1 MAFTVSSDKEQ
12 GDTRIPNT
20 FIQTYM
26 AAANGSYVK
35 LYLYLQMLCQHPDS
49 SYAQTVR
56 ETTAVKV
63 LADMMECTEGDI
75 LRALRYWKKQELLEW
90 TEQEGEICEIKLIA
104 PGTSSAGTPQEM
116 PQAENPQTN
125 KISISDSYARA
136 AQPSADASSY
146 TVPEKQT
153 YTPLQAEALRKD
165 IEIDKAIQQVE
176 ALLGEPVSPAHL
188 QLILYLMCDI
198 GFSADLLATLYETA
212 LQKGKKK
219 PNYIEAIG
227 ISWASQGIHTPE
239 EARSEASAFSGR
251 YALVSRELGFM
262 ETLPPVSRKI
272 IDGWNDYGFSDDM
285 IKEACRRAAGHAGGG
300 PKGLT
305 YASKILKSWSENNV
319 HTLEDVT
326 KNDESFQRRKK
337 NTAPKTIPAKN
348 KFQNFPQ
355 RVYTSNDYASL
366 EKRLL
371 QKQ

>member
-26 AAANGSYVK
+26 TAANGSYVK

-56 ETTAVKV
+56 ETTAVKE
-63 LADMMECTEGDI
+63 LADIMECTEGDV
-75 LRALRYWKKQELLEW
+75 LRALRYWKKQGLLEW
-90 TEQEGEICEIKLIA
+90 AEQKGEICEIKLIA
-104 PGTSSAGTPQEM
+104 PVSFTKSAQTPADT
-116 PQAENPQTN
+116 PDTPVIPDT
-125 KISISDSYARA
+125 
-136 AQPSADASSY
+136 PSSSY

-176 ALLGEPVSPAHL
+176 SLLGEPVSPAHL

-212 LQKGKKK
+212 LHKGKKK

-262 ETLPPVSRKI
+262 EALTPVSRET
-272 IDGWNDYGFSDDM
+272 IDSWNIYDFSDDI
-285 IKEACRRAAGHAGGG
+285 IKEACKRAAGHAGGG

-305 YASKILKSWSENNV
+305 YASKILKSWHEENIQ
-319 HTLEDVT
+319 TLEDVA
-326 KNDESFQRRKK
+326 KSDESFQRRKK
-337 NTAPKTIPAKN
+337 TTAPKTIPSRN

-355 RVYTSNDYASL
+355 RVYSSKDYASL

>member
-1 MAFTVSSDKEQ
+1 MSFTVSSDKEQ
-12 GDTRIPNT
+12 GDTRISNT

-35 LYLYLQMLCQHPDS
+35 LYLYLQMLCQHPDN

-63 LADMMECTEGDI
+63 LADIMECTEGDV
-75 LRALRYWKKQELLEW
+75 LRALRYWKKQGLLEW

-104 PGTSSAGTPQEM
+104 PGAPSAGMPHKM
-116 PQAENPQTN
+116 PGADIPQAE
-125 KISISDSYARA
+125 KISIPSSFTRS
-136 AQPSADASSY
+136 AQPPADTSSY

-165 IEIDKAIQQVE
+165 IEIDKAIHQVE
-176 ALLGEPVSPAHL
+176 SLLGEPVSPAHL

-212 LQKGKKK
+212 LHKGKKK

-227 ISWASQGIHTPE
+227 ISWASQGIRTPE

-251 YALVSRELGFM
+251 YALVSRELGFT
-262 ETLPPVSRKI
+262 EALPPVSREI
-272 IDGWNDYGFSDDM
+272 IDSWNNYGFSDDM
-285 IKEACRRAAGHAGGG
+285 IKEACRRAAGHAGSG

-305 YASKILKSWSENNV
+305 YASKILKSWNENNIC
-319 HTLEDVT
+319 TPEELA

-337 NTAPKTIPAKN
+337 NTAPKTIPARN

-355 RVYTSNDYASL
+355 RVYTSKDYASL

>member
-12 GDTRIPNT
+12 GDTRISNT
-20 FIQTYM
+20 FIQSYM

-56 ETTAVKV
+56 ETTAVKE
-63 LADMMECTEGDI
+63 LADLMECTEGDV
-75 LRALRYWKKQELLEW
+75 LRALRYWKKQGLLEW
-90 TEQEGEICEIKLIA
+90 TEQKGDICEIKLIA
-104 PGTSSAGTPQEM
+104 PDEPSDILQQEIPQQDKVLIPDSFAKSVSTQTP
-116 PQAENPQTN
+116 
-125 KISISDSYARA
+125 
-136 AQPSADASSY
+136 ADTLSY
-146 TVPEKQT
+146 TVPEKQS

-165 IEIDKAIQQVE
+165 IEIDKAIQRVE
-176 ALLGEPVSPAHL
+176 VLLGEPVSPAHL

-212 LQKGKKK
+212 LHKGKKK

-227 ISWASQGIHTPE
+227 ISWASQGIRTPE

-251 YALVSRELGFM
+251 YALVSHELGFM
-262 ETLPPVSRKI
+262 DALPPVSRQM
-272 IDGWNDYGFSDDM
+272 IDSWNNYGFSDDI
-285 IKEACRRAAGHAGGG
+285 IKEACKRAAGHAGGG

-305 YASKILKSWSENNV
+305 YASKILKSWNEKNIR
-319 HTLEDVT
+319 TLEDIT
-326 KNDESFQRRKK
+326 KNDESFQQRKK
-337 NTAPKTIPAKN
+337 SIAPKTIPAKN

-355 RVYTSNDYASL
+355 RVYSSKDYASL